1 MRFRTPSIRSAQAGL
16 AAAFAAALIATGCA
30 TPTPYDYS
38 AFKQSRPAS
47 ILVLPPLNSSPD
59 VAATYSML
67 SQVTLPLAES
77 GYYVLPVSLV
87 DETFR
92 QNGMSNAAEA
102 HQVALPKLREI
113 FGADAVLY
121 IDIKQYG
128 TSYAL
133 ISSESRVT
141 AEARLVDL
149 RSGQVLW
156 KGAAS
161 ASSAEGR
168 SSSGGLVG
176 LLVTAVVSQIVESS
190 TNRSHPIAGIT
201 SQRLLTAGM
210 PNGILYGPRSPR
222 YKTDGNTA
230 P

>member
-1 MRFRTPSIRSAQAGL
+1 MRFRLPALRAGAMTLL
-16 AAAFAAALIATGCA
+16 AAALAAGCA
-30 TPTPYDYS
+30 TPARYDYS
-38 AFKQSRPAS
+38 AFKESRPAS

-59 VAATYSML
+59 VAATYSLL

-77 GYYVLPVSLV
+77 GYYVFPVSLV

-113 FGADAVLY
+113 FGADSVLY

-133 ISSESRVT
+133 IASESRVT

-176 LLVTAVVSQIVESS
+176 LLVTAVVHQIVESS
-190 TNRSHPIAGIT
+190 TNRSHPVAGIT
-201 SQRLLTAGM
+201 SQRLLAAGM

>member
-1 MRFRTPSIRSAQAGL
+1 MRIKLPAPALRASALTVL
-16 AAAFAAALIATGCA
+16 AAAMTTGCA
-30 TPTPYDYS
+30 TKARHDYS
-38 AFKQSRPAS
+38 AFKESRPAS
-47 ILVLPPLNSSPD
+47 ILVLPPVNSSPD

-77 GYYVLPVSLV
+77 GYYVFPVSLV

-92 QNGMSNAAEA
+92 QNGMSNPPDMHE
-102 HQVALPKLREI
+102 VPLPKLREI
-113 FGADAVLY
+113 FGADAALY
-121 IDIKQYG
+121 MDIKQYG
-128 TSYAL
+128 TSYSL
-133 ISSESRVT
+133 IASESRVT

-149 RSGQVLW
+149 RSGQLLW

-176 LLVTAVVSQIVESS
+176 LLVSAVVHQIVESS
-190 TNRSHPIAGIT
+190 SNRSHPIAGIT